1 MGKRKSASPQS
12 NSFIDFVIPWVDGN
26 DPEWRARKAKY
37 LGTSTN
43 DDSEQRYR
51 DWGLLPY
58 WFRGVEKFA
67 PWVNK
72 VWFICDQEPPE
83 WLNKNH
89 PKLRIVRHEDYLPEE
104 YRPAFS
110 SHPIELN
117 LHRIEGL
124 SEQFVYFNDDTF
136 LLQPVKQEF
145 FFKKGLPRDCALLN
159 AIPTDDLVKDPRG
172 HIFTMF
178 LNNASYINRDYNF
191 RLCLKKNMI
200 KWLHPCYGKD
210 LIRNMMLCTWP
221 RFVGSVEP
229 HLPQAFL
236 KSSFITAWQNDK
248 DILDQTC
255 RHHIRNDLDVN
266 QWLIRLRQ
274 IMEGKF
280 IVRKPIR
287 HAAYMLGKH
296 NRQICSLIQDQRH
309 PMICLIDM
317 SMTEDIFISTKQ
329 EVQAAFETIL
339 SKPSSFEMIE

>member
-1 MGKRKSASPQS
+1 MGKRY
-12 NSFIDFVIPWVDGN
+12 IDFVIPWVDGN
-26 DPEWRARKAKY
+26 DPEWRKRKNAFV
-37 LGTSTN
+37 GTN
-43 DDSEQRYR
+43 AEDERDERYR
-51 DWGLLPY
+51 DWDLLRF
-58 WFRGVEKFA
+58 WFRGVEQYA
-67 PWVNK
+67 PWVRYI
-72 VWFICDQEPPE
+72 WFICDQEPPK
-83 WLNKNH
+83 WLNKEH

-124 SEQFVYFNDDTF
+124 SEHFVYFNDDMF
-136 LLQPVKQEF
+136 LLQPVREDF

-159 AIPTDDLVKDPRG
+159 TIPTDDLVREPGG

-191 RLCLKKNMI
+191 RKCLRKNI
-200 KWLHPCYGKD
+200 WKWLHPCYGKD
-210 LIRNMMLCTWP
+210 LIRNIMLCTWP

-236 KSSFITAWQNDK
+236 KSSFVEAWESDE

-255 RHHIRNDLDVN
+255 RHHLRNDLDVN

-280 IVRKPIR
+280 VVRKPIR
-287 HAAYMLGKH
+287 DSVYMIGE
-296 NRQICSLIQDQRH
+296 NNDEVCRLIRSRRC
-309 PMICLIDM
+309 PMICLHDI
-317 SMTEDIFISTKQ
+317 SMPQSLFVRAKK
-329 EVQAAFETIL
+329 EVHAAFDDIL
-339 SKPSSFEMIE
+339 PTTSLFERDV